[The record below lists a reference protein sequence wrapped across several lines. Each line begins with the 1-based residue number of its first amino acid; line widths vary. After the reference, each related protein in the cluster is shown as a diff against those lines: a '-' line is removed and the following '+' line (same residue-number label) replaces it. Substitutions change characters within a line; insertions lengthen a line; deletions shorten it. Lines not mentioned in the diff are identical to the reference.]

1 MPETGELGRDRI
13 MGEDTVWLPVKDASR
28 VLNMTENALRVRKF
42 RGKIGAQKNN
52 KGELLIEVP
61 QKRVKAYQ
69 EQESGNITNSTN
81 PIEARI
87 KRDYAAELQE
97 QLEIR
102 IDEKQTE
109 IDELKKEL
117 KLLRDEH
124 KKEVKETRQ
133 ETIKV
138 LDEIEKY
145 KEDKSEELNDLY
157 ERIGRAESSEAKYN
171 ELSKQVGQLLTR
183 LGIK

>member
-1 MPETGELGRDRI
+1 MPETGELGRDKI
-13 MGEDTVWLPVKDASR
+13 MGEDTVWLPVRDASR
-28 VLNMTENALRVRKF
+28 VLHMTENALRVRKF

-52 KGELLIEVP
+52 KGELLIEVL

-102 IDEKQTE
+102 IEEKNTE
-109 IDELKKEL
+109 IVELKKEL
-117 KLLRDEH
+117 KELRAEH
-124 KKEVKETRQ
+124 KQELKETRE
-133 ETIKV
+133 ETIKIR
-138 LDEIEKY
+138 DAIELY
-145 KEDKSEELNDLY
+145 KEQKAEKINDLY
-157 ERIGRAESSEAKYN
+157 ERLGKADSTETKYN
-171 ELSKQVGQLLTR
+171 QLSRRIG
-183 LGIK
+183 